1 MGRNLAIAN
10 SFFLQFTNSGETDF
24 LLNLFNGGSL
34 QKTRFDTSFIWV
46 YNNLGITNLVNN
58 VFTNNTTV
66 SILDSSNNFI
76 STVNMTAGQTLAQYL
91 ALANPLTDING
102 NTGVIDIQ
110 QFQTPNKY
118 NIRIGGLPDVTKIG
132 FSPDP
137 SVLAATTAATFAV
150 ANPFVTVQSTIPIEQ
165 IENSETGNSY
175 RVMSIDLYSLQADQL
190 LQNIQYGNK
199 NANGNRV
206 IYSTNPVT
214 DPYGLGIVIFGAD
227 VEGMIIDVETI
238 FRYLMKANSQVR
250 MTFNYVKGNL
260 ELMRG
265 LNQAFIQRLI
275 VEYATERKIL
285 EYDRLHEYIIQ

>member
-1 MGRNLAIAN
+1 MGRNIAIDN
-10 SFFLQFTNSGETDF
+10 SFFLQFANSGNTDF
-24 LLNLFNGGSL
+24 SMNLFNGGSL
-34 QKTRFDTSFIWV
+34 QKTRFETSFVWSYDLLAV
-46 YNNLGITNLVNN
+46 TNLTNS
-58 VFTNNTTV
+58 VFTSNTTV
-66 SILDSSNNFI
+66 IVLDTSNNLI
-76 STVNMTAGQTLAQYL
+76 SSINMTAGQTIAEYL
-91 ALANPLTDING
+91 ALANPITDVNG
-102 NTGVIDIQ
+102 NTGIIDIQ
-110 QFQTPNKY
+110 QETSTNLY
-118 NIRIGGLPDVTKIG
+118 NIRIAGLFDISKIG
-132 FSPDP
+132 FSPDG
-137 SVLAATTAATFAV
+137 SVQAIAVSGTFAL

-175 RVMSIDLYSLQADQL
+175 RVMSIDLYSQQSDQL
-190 LQNIQYGNK
+190 IQNIQYGNK

-238 FRYLMKANSQVR
+238 FRYTMKAHSQVR

-275 VEYATERKIL
+275 VEYATEMKIL
-285 EYDRLHEYIIQ
+285 DEQRLHELIIQ

>member
-1 MGRNLAIAN
+1 MGRNLAIEN
-10 SFFLQFTNSGETDF
+10 SFFLQFANSGNTDF
-24 LLNLFNGGSL
+24 SMNLFNGGSL
-34 QKTRFDTSFIWV
+34 QKTRFDTSFIWS
-46 YNNLGITNLVNN
+46 YNLLGVTNLTNS
-58 VFTNNTTV
+58 VFTANTTV
-66 SILDSSNNFI
+66 NILDSSNNFI

-91 ALANPLTDING
+91 ALANPLTDVNG

-110 QFQTPNKY
+110 QQPSTNRY

-132 FSPDP
+132 FTPDG
-137 SVLAATTAATFAV
+137 SVLAVATAGTFAL

-175 RVMSIDLYSLQADQL
+175 RVMSIDLYSQQSEQL
-190 LQNIQYGNK
+190 VQNIQYGNK

-238 FRYLMKANSQVR
+238 FRYTIKANSQVR

-275 VEYATERKIL
+275 VQYATERKIL
-285 EYDRLHEYIIQ
+285 DAQRLHELIIQ

>member
-1 MGRNLAIAN
+1 MGRNLAISN
-10 SFFLQFTNSGETDF
+10 SFFLQFTNTGNTDF
-24 LLNLFNGGSL
+24 AMNLFNGGSL
-34 QKTRFDTSFIWV
+34 QKTRFDTSFVWT
-46 YNNLGITNLVNN
+46 YNNLAITNLVND

-66 SILDSSNNFI
+66 VILDSLANTI
-76 STVNMTAGQTLAQYL
+76 SSVNMLAGQTLAQYL

-102 NTGVIDIQ
+102 NIGVIDIQ
-110 QFQTPNKY
+110 QFTAPNNY
-118 NIRIGGLPDVTKIG
+118 NIRVGGLPDISKIG
-132 FSPDP
+132 FSPDA
-137 SVLAATTAATFAV
+137 SVLATPTSSTFAI

-175 RVMSIDLYSLQADQL
+175 RVMSIDLYSLQSEQL
-190 LQNIQYGNK
+190 AQNIQYGNK

-238 FRYLMKANSQVR
+238 FRYTIKANSQVR

-275 VEYATERKIL
+275 VEYAKEKKIL
-285 EYDRLHEYIIQ
+285 ERDRLHEIIIQ

>member
-1 MGRNLAIAN
+1 ML
-10 SFFLQFTNSGETDF
+10 
-24 LLNLFNGGSL
+24 
-34 QKTRFDTSFIWV
+34 
-46 YNNLGITNLVNN
+46 
-58 VFTNNTTV
+58 
-66 SILDSSNNFI
+66 
-76 STVNMTAGQTLAQYL
+76 AGQTLAQYL

-102 NTGVIDIQ
+102 NIGVIDIQ
-110 QFQTPNKY
+110 QFTAPNNY
-118 NIRIGGLPDVTKIG
+118 NIRVGGLPDISKIG
-132 FSPDP
+132 FSPDA
-137 SVLAATTAATFAV
+137 SVLATPTSGTFAI

-175 RVMSIDLYSLQADQL
+175 RVISIDLYSLQSEQL
-190 LQNIQYGNK
+190 AQNIQYGNK

-238 FRYLMKANSQVR
+238 FRYTIKANSQVR

-275 VEYATERKIL
+275 VEYAKEKKIL
-285 EYDRLHEYIIQ
+285 ERDRLHEIIIQ

>member
-10 SFFLQFTNSGETDF
+10 SFFLQFTNTGDTDF
-24 LLNLFNGGSL
+24 SMNLFNGGSL
-34 QKTRFDTSFIWV
+34 LKTRFDTSFIWS
-46 YNNLGITNLVNN
+46 YNLLAVTNLTNGI
-58 VFTNNTTV
+58 FTNNTTV
-66 SILDSSNNFI
+66 IILDGLTNVISS
-76 STVNMTAGQTLAQYL
+76 VNMLAGQTIAQYL
-91 ALANPLTDING
+91 VAANPLTDING

-110 QFQTPNKY
+110 QQPSTNTY
-118 NIRIGGLPDVTKIG
+118 NIRIGGLPSVSKIG
-132 FSPDP
+132 FTPDG
-137 SVLAATTAATFAV
+137 SVLAIPTAGTFAV

-175 RVMSIDLYSLQADQL
+175 RVMSIDLYSQQQEQL
-190 LQNIQYGNK
+190 SQNIQYGNK

-206 IYSTNPVT
+206 LYSTNPVS

-238 FRYLMKANSQVR
+238 FRYTINAQSQVR
-250 MTFNYVKGNL
+250 LTFNYVKGNL

-275 VEYATERKIL
+275 VQYATDKKIL
-285 EYDRLHEYIIQ
+285 DEDRLHEIIVQ

>member
-10 SFFLQFTNSGETDF
+10 SFFLQFTNSGDTDF
-24 LLNLFNGGSL
+24 SMNLFNGGSL
-34 QKTRFDTSFIWV
+34 LKTRFDTSFVWS
-46 YNNLGITNLVNN
+46 YNLLGVTNLTNSI
-58 VFTNNTTV
+58 FTNNTTV
-66 SILDSSNNFI
+66 TILDDFANVISS
-76 STVNMTAGQTLAQYL
+76 VNMLAGQTIAQYL
-91 ALANPLTDING
+91 VAANPLTDING

-110 QFQTPNKY
+110 QQPSTNRY
-118 NIRIGGLPDVTKIG
+118 NIRIGGLPSVSKIG
-132 FSPDP
+132 FSPDG
-137 SVLAATTAATFAV
+137 SVLATITAGTFAV

-175 RVMSIDLYSLQADQL
+175 RVMSLDLYSEQQEQL
-190 LQNIQYGNK
+190 SQNIQYGNK

-238 FRYLMKANSQVR
+238 FRYTINAQSQVR
-250 MTFNYVKGNL
+250 LTFNYVKGNL

-275 VEYATERKIL
+275 VQYATDKKIL
-285 EYDRLHEYIIQ
+285 DKDRLHEIIIQ